1 MNTTEI
7 APKVEQ
13 FIEENFVFDSET
25 VIERDQSLLETG
37 VIDSTGILE
46 LVAFLEKSFDVTV
59 EDEEL
64 IPDNLDSISKIAVF
78 VSQKK

>member
-1 MNTTEI
+1 MNATEI

-13 FIEENFVFDSET
+13 FIEENFVFDPET
-25 VIERDQSLLETG
+25 VIARDQSLLETG

-46 LVAFLEKSFDVTV
+46 LVAFLEKSFEVTV

-64 IPDNLDSISKIAVF
+64 TPDNLDSISKIAEF
-78 VSQKK
+78 VAAKK

>member
-13 FIEENFVFDSET
+13 FIEENFVFDPET

-78 VSQKK
+78 VAQKK